1 MHDTKCDEESVR
13 ENEKKKKKKNGNAAT
28 HFLLIIKYHVH
39 LDRDRTAVADLQEN
53 LNRILYAPQFR
64 V

>member
-13 ENEKKKKKKNGNAAT
+13 ENEKKKSKNGNAAT

-53 LNRILYAPQFR
+53 LNRIILYAPQFR